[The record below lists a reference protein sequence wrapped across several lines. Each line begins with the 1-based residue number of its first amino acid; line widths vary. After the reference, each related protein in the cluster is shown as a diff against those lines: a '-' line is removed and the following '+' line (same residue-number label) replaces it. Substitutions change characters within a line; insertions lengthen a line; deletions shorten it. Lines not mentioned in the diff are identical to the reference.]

1 MKKNMRVGT
10 TISMEMNEWLDEQS
24 VKTGLT
30 KSALILISIENY
42 KNQKEAQGQ
51 LNELAVL
58 VEEMKKLAEKV
69 EKE

>member
-24 VKTGLT
+24 IKTGLT

>member
-1 MKKNMRVGT
+1 MKNNMRVGT

-58 VEEMKKLAEKV
+58 VEEMKKLAKKV

>member
-1 MKKNMRVGT
+1 MKNNMRVGT
-10 TISMEMNEWLDEQS
+10 TISMEMNEWLGEQS

-58 VEEMKKLAEKV
+58 VEEMKKLAKKV

>member
-30 KSALILISIENY
+30 KSALILVSIENY

-51 LNELAVL
+51 LNELSLL
-58 VEEMKKLAEKV
+58 VEEMKKLAEQV

>member
-1 MKKNMRVGT
+1 MRVGT

-24 VKTGLT
+24 AKTGLT
-30 KSALILISIENY
+30 KSALILVSIENY

-51 LNELAVL
+51 LTELAAL

>member
-1 MKKNMRVGT
+1 MRVGT